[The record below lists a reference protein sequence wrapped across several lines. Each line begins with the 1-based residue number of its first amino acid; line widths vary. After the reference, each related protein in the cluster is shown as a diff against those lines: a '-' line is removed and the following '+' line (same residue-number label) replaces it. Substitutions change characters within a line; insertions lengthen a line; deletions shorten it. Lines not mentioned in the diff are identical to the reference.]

1 MANLDL
7 QEISSGASL
16 DDTTLNNNI
25 NILNT
30 VPLTG
35 TTLNNIPTFSED
47 EKITA
52 KDINETF
59 AAIEDNWIDTSD
71 ATATKNDIV
80 NGKTAYVNGNIV
92 TGNVTEL
99 TSGQSYSENALIPY
113 VNTDGEITLDGT
125 GVWKDFLFRKG
136 SICRN
141 SAKASQFGDA
151 TAADVV
157 AGKTFTS
164 SAGLRQTGTLKSSA
178 SSQIAAKVINV
189 ALGGYDSF
197 DGNHYKYILTLDTP
211 ISSVVS
217 LALYADEA
225 WGLEEFIP
233 WYGIGAVWQFTT
245 INNKHW
251 LLGLDNV
258 SWEYIYQPLS
268 CTLSNNGT
276 TLTITIKE
284 DEAGGKECAD
294 NAPNIEGYVIG
305 TL

>member
-7 QEISSGASL
+7 QEISSEASL

-52 KDINETF
+52 KDINDAF
-59 AAIEDNWIDTSD
+59 AVIENNWIDTSD
-71 ATATKNDIV
+71 ATATASDIV
-80 NGKTAYVNGNIV
+80 SGKTAYINGEKATGNIEEISSADWNNYEGLAV
-92 TGNVTEL
+92 NVYNNSKIGIAAKPKADT
-99 TSGQSYSENALIPY
+99 LI
-113 VNTDGEITLDGT
+113 
-125 GVWKDFLFRKG
+125 RKG
-136 SICRN
+136 QYFHLDVPDSV
-141 SAKASQFGDA
+141 FGDA
-151 TAADVV
+151 TAADVA

-164 SAGLRQTGTLKSSA
+164 SAGLKKTGTLKSSA